1 MIQHPPPKRRF
12 RRSEDEA
19 DVASRGL
26 CWVSLTS
33 LVAFVPVCRVL
44 PGNGQAHPK
53 LYVKTHPATV
63 LENCPTCKARQGELC
78 SQAGSYYRPKP
89 FVMNMPHGDRIRA
102 WAKHQ
107 RRSTQ

>member
-1 MIQHPPPKRRF
+1 ML
-12 RRSEDEA
+12 RSEVEP
-19 DVASRGL
+19 DVARRGL

-33 LVAFVPVCRVL
+33 LVAFVPDRRL

-63 LENCPTCKARQGELC
+63 LARCPSCRAAPGELC
-78 SQAGSYYRPKP
+78 HRAGSYYRPQTY
-89 FVMNMPHGDRIRA
+89 VMNQPHGSRIRA

-107 RRSTQ
+107 RRNR